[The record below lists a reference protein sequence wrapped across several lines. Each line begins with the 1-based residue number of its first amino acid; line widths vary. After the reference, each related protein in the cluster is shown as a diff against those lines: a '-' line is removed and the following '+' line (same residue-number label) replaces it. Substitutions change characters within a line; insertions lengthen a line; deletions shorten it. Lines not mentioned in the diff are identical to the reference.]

1 MILVRLRVTDKKII
15 LIVYIFGNKLFG
27 NKIVMYENRLQFP
40 ELWSPSELNSMPF
53 SPQEKKI
60 LKCLSWEE

>member
-40 ELWSPSELNSMPF
+40 EL
-53 SPQEKKI
+53 
-60 LKCLSWEE
+60 